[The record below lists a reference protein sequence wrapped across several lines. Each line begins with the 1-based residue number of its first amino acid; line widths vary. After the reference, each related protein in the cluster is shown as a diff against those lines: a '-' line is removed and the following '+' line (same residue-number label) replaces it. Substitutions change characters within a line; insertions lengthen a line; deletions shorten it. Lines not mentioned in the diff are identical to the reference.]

1 MTDSRHGGLKKAGA
15 LVPLALLSAAW
26 TVSISSTG
34 ASQAT
39 ADDSRP
45 TLPDGSALPAKAL
58 EIPASVSAPASG
70 TLGVTGEDSSQIVS
84 ASSASAIPATALAAY
99 QRAETVIDR
108 ADTSC
113 HLPWQLLAAIGRVES
128 DHGRANG
135 NTLSPSGV
143 AQPGIF
149 GSALDGTA
157 GVSKIADTDAGQ
169 YDGDTS
175 FDRAVGPMQ
184 FIPSTWS
191 TVGVDGDGDGKRDPQ
206 DINDAALAAAVYL
219 CSGNEDLSTS
229 SGQSTA
235 VYRYNHSASYVAT
248 VLSVMQSY
256 VAGDYTAAPDDSL
269 PATYYEPDPVPSDG
283 PKKSKHKAKQH
294 HPQQSL
300 PTGPVTSTP
309 PTTAPSGH
317 GPASGGKTNQPKP
330 TPTPTPTP
338 TADPVPTAIAQP
350 VQEVLDAV
358 DALAL
363 CNDQLGAIPDPLH
376 LLDGAKKSC
385 ADKVEGKTKS
395 AALALIPN
403 TLAAV
408 LSWLGL

>member
-1 MTDSRHGGLKKAGA
+1 MTDSRHGGLKKATA

-26 TVSISSTG
+26 TVSISTTG

-45 TLPDGSALPAKAL
+45 TLPDGSSLPAEAL

-70 TLGVTGEDSSQIVS
+70 KLGVTGEDSSQIVS
-84 ASSASAIPATALAAY
+84 ASSTSAIPATALAAY
-99 QRAETVIDR
+99 QRAETVINK

-113 HLPWQLLAAIGRVES
+113 RLPWQLLAAIGRVES

-143 AQPGIF
+143 AEPGIF
-149 GSALDGTA
+149 GTALNGTS

-169 YDGDTS
+169 YDGDTR

-191 TVGVDGDGDGKRDPQ
+191 TVGVDGDGDGLRDPQ

-219 CSGNEDLSTS
+219 CSGNEDLSTTD
-229 SGQSTA
+229 GQSTA

-248 VLSVMQSY
+248 VLSVMNSY
-256 VAGDYTAAPDDSL
+256 MAGDYTAAPDDSI
-269 PATYYEPDPVPSDG
+269 PATYFEPDPVSTPSSK
-283 PKKSKHKAKQH
+283 PAKHKAKQH
-294 HPQQSL
+294 QQQDL
-300 PTGPVTSTP
+300 PSGPVTSTA
-309 PTTAPSGH
+309 PTTAGSGH
-317 GPASGGKTNQPKP
+317 GPVGGGKPDQTKP
-330 TPTPTPTP
+330 SATPTPTP
-338 TADPVPTAIAQP
+338 TADPVPTAVAQP

-376 LLDGAKKSC
+376 LLDGAKQAC